1 MVNLNAEVTFFQDH
15 SIAQS
20 SQKAYKHG
28 QQAYL
33 NFCQQYSLPPYPL
46 QEHIL
51 RLFTAYLA
59 RSRSYSTIQCYLSAV
74 RYKSIE
80 LGFQSNPAEMHLLQL
95 LLRGIKRIKGS
106 ASLPKRAPI
115 TIDILKALKQALRT
129 SRFNQRD
136 QLILWASFTTAYF
149 GLLCAS
155 EFCCPTQ
162 TMFSP
167 SSSLLV
173 EDVKLNTNSITVTLK
188 VSKSDPYR
196 NGHQIRFTRTG
207 KSICPYRALQKHIE
221 NCLDTGKPLF
231 AFYSGKFLT
240 RQLFTLILNDLLRPT
255 SFAEKYSSHSFCI
268 GAATAA
274 ASSETPEWLLKHIGR
289 WSSSCYQRYI
299 RTPEQAIRMV
309 QKKLATSQV
318 AI

>member
-1 MVNLNAEVTFFQDH
+1 MVC
-15 SIAQS
+15 S
-20 SQKAYKHG
+20 
-28 QQAYL
+28 
-33 NFCQQYSLPPYPL
+33 
-46 QEHIL
+46 
-51 RLFTAYLA
+51 
-59 RSRSYSTIQCYLSAV
+59 
-74 RYKSIE
+74 E
-80 LGFQSNPAEMHLLQL
+80 LE
-95 LLRGIKRIKGS
+95 
-106 ASLPKRAPI
+106 ASLKPQGNKEKI
-115 TIDILKALKQALRT
+115 VILVWEFEWFPET
-129 SRFNQRD
+129 SETCLD
-136 QLILWASFTTAYF
+136 PPLPYTTAYF
-149 GLLCAS
+149 GLLRAS
-155 EFCCPTQ
+155 EFCCPTKS
-162 TMFSP
+162 TFSP

-240 RQLFTLILNDLLRPT
+240 RQLFTSIPNDLLRPT
-255 SFAEKYSSHSFCI
+255 SFAEKYSSHSFRI

-318 AI
+318 AIWILFVSKLC